1 MMSNELGNSPQNGT
15 NNGNNS
21 LTSYSPIGNNAGQN
35 IEQLEL
41 ERDRINQIEQHLR
54 EQSVR
59 MENLKGTVV
68 PLSPTGSIPGVTDK
82 NYNNPNQELAFD
94 DIFNTTDYFNG
105 DNNLNGDYDW
115 SNNNGDLPDYD
126 FSIDA
131 PPGENGADTGENM
144 FSTDR
149 AGGGRVTEAGSSE
162 ATSPTNT
169 ADDGAA
175 GGDEG
180 VGSPGKRR
188 RIG

>member
-1 MMSNELGNSPQNGT
+1 MSNELANSPQNGT
-15 NNGNNS
+15 DNGNNS
-21 LTSYSPIGNNAGQN
+21 LTSYSPLGNSASSNF
-35 IEQLEL
+35 EQLEL
-41 ERDRINQIEQHLR
+41 ERNRINQIEQQLR

-68 PLSPTGSIPGVTDK
+68 PLSPTGSIPGVTDQ
-82 NYNNPNQELAFD
+82 NYNNPNQELGFD
-94 DIFNTTDYFNG
+94 DIFNTTDYFNS
-105 DNNLNGDYDW
+105 DNNLNPDFDW

-131 PPGENGADTGENM
+131 PSGENGADTGENM

-149 AGGGRVTEAGSSE
+149 ARVTEADSSE
-162 ATSPTNT
+162 ATSPANT
-169 ADDGAA
+169 ADDGTA
-175 GGDEG
+175 GGEEP